1 MKYVNANLILPD
13 LLVEELQNY
22 IQGGY
27 IYIPAKQ
34 GQRKH
39 WGELSGYKETLAER
53 NQKIMEEY
61 SNGASIEKLSETYF
75 LSAYAI
81 RKIIYQK

>member
-1 MKYVNANLILPD
+1 MKYINAKDILPD
-13 LLVEELQNY
+13 GLVEELQKY

-34 GQRKH
+34 QHKR
-39 WGELSGYKETLAER
+39 WGELSGYRKELRER
-53 NQKIMEEY
+53 NNAVRDEY
-61 SNGASIEKLSETYF
+61 SKGKTMEDLADEYCLSV
-75 LSAYAI
+75 YAI